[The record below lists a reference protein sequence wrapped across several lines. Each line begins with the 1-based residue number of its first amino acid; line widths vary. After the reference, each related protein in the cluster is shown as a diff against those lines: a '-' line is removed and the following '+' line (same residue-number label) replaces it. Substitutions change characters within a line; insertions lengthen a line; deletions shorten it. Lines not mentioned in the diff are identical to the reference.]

1 MNINIQSINFV
12 ADKQLK
18 EFINRKVNK
27 LISIKDSVIKANIYL
42 KIDKPETY
50 NNKFVE
56 IKIHTSDG
64 GFFAKK
70 QSLNVILISEVREIS
85 LAYYSRKW
93 QRTKK

>member
-50 NNKFVE
+50 NNKVVE

-64 GFFAKK
+64 RFFAKK
-70 QSLNVILISEVREIS
+70 KSNSFEEFNKPISNLSTRLE
-85 LAYYSRKW
+85 
-93 QRTKK
+93 KKKRN